1 MRVFQEPFEQLNIYR
16 QIKDWLAAGDGFVDV
31 IGSSMEGTDRVFL
44 MNAVSDESS
53 VKLVLTYSDK
63 RAEQLY
69 SDLRFYSRDVYM
81 YPAKDILFFSADVH
95 GNAITRKRMDVLRRL
110 ASGEPCTIVATVDA
124 LFDKIP
130 ALSYMNK
137 YIINICTAQRLDV
150 DDLRQKLS
158 ALGYDKVDNVEE
170 PGQFAV
176 RGGIIDIYPLTEECP
191 YRIDMWDDEVDTIK
205 TFDAES
211 QRSIETVD
219 SIVIYPAGEI
229 VLSQDRINRGIRK
242 IEAELKPYAQKLKE
256 SFHTEAYA
264 RIKREVAELKEQLT
278 EFSAVYGVD
287 SYVDYFYSDT
297 VSLIDCLPDDSYVL
311 IDETRKVSD
320 RAATD
325 EMGFR
330 SSMVHRLEGGYV
342 LPGQMNVMYSYDDVI
357 DKAKKYNVVGF
368 DAFDGRDDRISYAH
382 KTEIECHEVHSY
394 RNSFDTLVADIRSWK
409 KNKNGVLFVSP
420 SSVGAKRMVDNLMDA
435 DIICHYLS
443 DADKVLT
450 PREIAAMAGRLRSGF
465 MIPAMHLVVVSEGDV
480 FSSRSSS
487 GKRTQKKLPYS
498 GEIIKSFS
506 DVSVGDYV
514 VHEKY
519 GIGGYKGI
527 EKIEVDGALK
537 DYLVIEYAEG
547 GKLYVLASETDRIQ
561 KYRSKEGRPPKIN
574 RLGGNEWQKVR
585 NRVKGHVDEV
595 AEHLVNLYAER
606 QSKEGY
612 AYSPDSEWQKEF
624 EETFP
629 YKETDDQLRA
639 IADVKADMESSRIMD
654 RLVCGDVGFGKTEVA
669 IRAAFKAVGD
679 SRQVA
684 YLVPTTIL
692 AEQHYETF
700 TERMKDYP
708 VVIRL
713 LCRFCTQKEIKNTL
727 RELKEGKVDI
737 VIGTHRLL
745 SKDVEFKNLG
755 LLIIDEEQRF
765 GVNHKE
771 KIKEMKTNV
780 DVLTLTATP
789 IPRTLHMSLVGIRDM
804 SLLEEAPVDRRPIQT
819 YVMEYDKELA
829 REAIARELARQGQV
843 YYVYNR
849 VNDIEQ
855 FTAEVQKLVPN
866 ANVEFAHGQMD
877 GRTLEDIMYRFNKKE
892 IDVLVCTTII
902 ETGLDIPN
910 ANTIIIHDA
919 NNFGLAQLY
928 QLRGRV
934 GRSDRSAF
942 AFMFYRRNKV
952 ISEVAEKRLRA
963 IKEYTDLGSGVKISK
978 ADLNIRGAGSVLGES
993 QSGNYEVVGYDLY
1006 CKMLNDAVRE
1016 RRGDTVFHD
1025 YETEIDIPIDSFIPE
1040 TYVKN
1045 DFIKLELCKRISLIK
1060 NEDEYNDI
1068 IDELIDR
1075 FGDIP
1080 DETMNL
1086 LDAALLRARAYV
1098 CYITRIWYRDGLLR
1112 FSMYNKANI
1121 NVDGIEDLVNN
1132 YMGRM
1137 KFQMG
1142 AKPEFV
1148 LKLSKEEK
1156 RDILRQAEFVV
1167 ADISQLLI
1175 TSDNET
1181 KNGGTD

>member
-31 IGSSMEGTDRVFL
+31 IGSTMEGTDRVFL

-325 EMGFR
+325 ETGFR

-409 KNKNGVLFVSP
+409 KNKNSVLFVSP

-506 DVSVGDYV
+506 DVSVGC
-514 VHEKY
+514 
-519 GIGGYKGI
+519 
-527 EKIEVDGALK
+527 L
-537 DYLVIEYAEG
+537 
-547 GKLYVLASETDRIQ
+547 LYT
-561 KYRSKEGRPPKIN
+561 
-574 RLGGNEWQKVR
+574 
-585 NRVKGHVDEV
+585 
-595 AEHLVNLYAER
+595 
-606 QSKEGY
+606 
-612 AYSPDSEWQKEF
+612 SPSPRDS
-624 EETFP
+624 
-629 YKETDDQLRA
+629 
-639 IADVKADMESSRIMD
+639 
-654 RLVCGDVGFGKTEVA
+654 
-669 IRAAFKAVGD
+669 
-679 SRQVA
+679 
-684 YLVPTTIL
+684 
-692 AEQHYETF
+692 
-700 TERMKDYP
+700 
-708 VVIRL
+708 
-713 LCRFCTQKEIKNTL
+713 
-727 RELKEGKVDI
+727 
-737 VIGTHRLL
+737 
-745 SKDVEFKNLG
+745 
-755 LLIIDEEQRF
+755 
-765 GVNHKE
+765 
-771 KIKEMKTNV
+771 
-780 DVLTLTATP
+780 
-789 IPRTLHMSLVGIRDM
+789 
-804 SLLEEAPVDRRPIQT
+804 
-819 YVMEYDKELA
+819 
-829 REAIARELARQGQV
+829 
-843 YYVYNR
+843 
-849 VNDIEQ
+849 
-855 FTAEVQKLVPN
+855 
-866 ANVEFAHGQMD
+866 
-877 GRTLEDIMYRFNKKE
+877 
-892 IDVLVCTTII
+892 
-902 ETGLDIPN
+902 
-910 ANTIIIHDA
+910 
-919 NNFGLAQLY
+919 
-928 QLRGRV
+928 
-934 GRSDRSAF
+934 
-942 AFMFYRRNKV
+942 
-952 ISEVAEKRLRA
+952 
-963 IKEYTDLGSGVKISK
+963 
-978 ADLNIRGAGSVLGES
+978 
-993 QSGNYEVVGYDLY
+993 
-1006 CKMLNDAVRE
+1006 
-1016 RRGDTVFHD
+1016 
-1025 YETEIDIPIDSFIPE
+1025 
-1040 TYVKN
+1040 
-1045 DFIKLELCKRISLIK
+1045 
-1060 NEDEYNDI
+1060 
-1068 IDELIDR
+1068 
-1075 FGDIP
+1075 
-1080 DETMNL
+1080 
-1086 LDAALLRARAYV
+1086 
-1098 CYITRIWYRDGLLR
+1098 
-1112 FSMYNKANI
+1112 
-1121 NVDGIEDLVNN
+1121 
-1132 YMGRM
+1132 
-1137 KFQMG
+1137 
-1142 AKPEFV
+1142 
-1148 LKLSKEEK
+1148 
-1156 RDILRQAEFVV
+1156 
-1167 ADISQLLI
+1167 
-1175 TSDNET
+1175 
-1181 KNGGTD
+1181 